1 MPTINRF
8 EDIRAWQ
15 TARELTQRIY
25 LASNQGPFARDH
37 GLRDQ
42 MRRASVSI
50 MSNIA
55 EGFESDTQPQF
66 IRFLGYAK
74 ASAGELRAQLY
85 VALDAAYLT
94 QDEFAP
100 LFDLTE
106 KAASQLTR
114 FVTYLRDHPPSTIR
128 ELPQPYELEEDR
140 WNVET
145 LERSHVETFPSP
157 NVPTSQRSNVQT
169 SQRSN
174 VPTPPQEPNP

>member
-25 LASNQGPFARDH
+25 LASNQGAFARDY

-114 FVTYLRDHPPSTIR
+114 FVTYLRAHPSNTAGK
-128 ELPQPYELEEDR
+128 DR
-140 WNVET
+140 LNVET
-145 LERSHVETFPSP
+145 LERSDVETLPSP